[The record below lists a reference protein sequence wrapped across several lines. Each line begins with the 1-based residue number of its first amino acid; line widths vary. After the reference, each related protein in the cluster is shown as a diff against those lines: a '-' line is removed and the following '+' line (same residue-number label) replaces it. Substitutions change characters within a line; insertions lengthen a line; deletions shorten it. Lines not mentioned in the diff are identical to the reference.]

1 MAKGK
6 ASGKTYTSKGQ
17 HSNVSRNI
25 TRALR
30 REYMQS
36 GARVL
41 NQLRAFR
48 AGKRVIVTIENPN
61 KEDRGRPFIKV
72 EASTIW
78 KAIPKNNLNLGAQA

>member
-17 HSNVSRNI
+17 HSNVSRQI
-25 TRALR
+25 TNAQR
-30 REYMQS
+30 RDYMNS
-36 GARVL
+36 WERVM

-48 AGKRVIVTIENPN
+48 AGKRVVVKIDNPN
-61 KEDRGRPFIKV
+61 KEETNRPYLYV

-78 KAIPKNNLNLGAQA
+78 KAIPKNNLSTGGV